1 MATTRKAKAKPAEP
15 AAPDQS
21 ISVDSLAAFMA
32 VEQPD
37 REAMSKALDRAKEAA
52 ASLAGIAVPDV
63 ASNTLRQSIHLL
75 ASKLLIS
82 QQLDEPVQAHE
93 VPLVVRYYWKLA
105 NAGG

>member
-1 MATTRKAKAKPAEP
+1 MATTRKAKAAP
-15 AAPDQS
+15 AAAVTPDQA

-32 VEQPD
+32 VEHPD
-37 REAMSKALDRAKEAA
+37 REAMSKALDLAKEAA
-52 ASLAGIAVPDV
+52 ERLGGIPVPDV
-63 ASNTLRQSIHLL
+63 ASNNLRQSIHLL

-82 QQLDEPVQAHE
+82 QQLDAPVPANE